1 MRSLWPMARFYDNVR
16 LGILAASLQG
26 REQRMS
32 RIFDAIR
39 DAERARASQ
48 SKASEKERQERRK
61 VRRFT
66 MRVPVF
72 VYGHGASQE
81 PFHEET
87 TSLIVNANGA
97 LLALAHSVVP
107 GETLLL
113 TNPATRVEQS
123 CRVIHLRATQSHQ
136 SEVGV
141 AFENPSAEFWP
152 LPEESIFEK
161 FPANSPNV

>member
-1 MRSLWPMARFYDNVR
+1 
-16 LGILAASLQG
+16 
-26 REQRMS
+26 MS

-39 DAERARASQ
+39 DAERARTSRTEPAG
-48 SKASEKERQERRK
+48 KEKQERRK

-72 VYGHGASQE
+72 VYGRGASEE

-87 TSLIVNANGA
+87 TSLVVNANGA
-97 LLALAHSVVP
+97 LLALAHPVVP

-113 TNPATRVEQS
+113 TNPATRAEQS
-123 CRVIHLRATQSHQ
+123 CRVIHLRATQSHE

-141 AFENPSAEFWP
+141 AFENPSADFWP
-152 LPEESIFEK
+152 LPEETIFEK
-161 FPANSPNV
+161 FPANPPNV